1 MFEYIDNNLKHLFQK
16 DVTLTLGSKQYKKG
30 KFINYKFN
38 GCYISFNILSTKKKE
53 IFEIPFPYSVRSIS
67 PNCIVFDYTFE
78 ALAQH
83 DFELSINLKSVSP
96 VKKCKFY
103 NTTLSISY

>member
-1 MFEYIDNNLKHLFQK
+1 
-16 DVTLTLGSKQYKKG
+16 
-30 KFINYKFN
+30 
-38 GCYISFNILSTKKKE
+38 
-53 IFEIPFPYSVRSIS
+53 VRSIS

-78 ALAQH
+78 ALAEH